1 MGQETENPIE
11 FLKAAEEA
19 VSAYS
24 ELKKS
29 LEEERDREKNAGQA
43 LEKEKKRVQ
52 EKIEK
57 TIKTRQDEVTST
69 YDAEIG
75 KIDTRLKKATQER
88 EKARK
93 EGVKGR
99 IRTETEPFLVEN
111 KELRRQIKAV
121 MKQNNVS
128 SFCTTDVFYTF
139 FKPSGFKEILTLI
152 LVFAIIFA
160 LLPYIIYMLIPQHK
174 EFMLFIIYLV
184 DIFIFGGLYVLI
196 NNRTV
201 GKHGETIR
209 QGRDIKN
216 RIRANKRKVKKIKRS
231 VHRDPGEEHYNLESF
246 DDEIAK
252 IRQERN
258 DVIAKKQAAE
268 NTFETVTKNIIT
280 DEIESGARE
289 TIEALSKDFS
299 DSTEKRKAL
308 ESEEQAKALELSKT
322 YEQYIGKA
330 HMNETDIERIREMLT
345 AGTATSVIDAVSKI
359 DHPET
364 GEAETKGRD

>member
-1 MGQETENPIE
+1 
-11 FLKAAEEA
+11 
-19 VSAYS
+19 
-24 ELKKS
+24 
-29 LEEERDREKNAGQA
+29 
-43 LEKEKKRVQ
+43 
-52 EKIEK
+52 
-57 TIKTRQDEVTST
+57 
-69 YDAEIG
+69 
-75 KIDTRLKKATQER
+75 
-88 EKARK
+88 
-93 EGVKGR
+93 
-99 IRTETEPFLVEN
+99 
-111 KELRRQIKAV
+111 

-231 VHRDPGEEHYNLESF
+231 VHRDRGEEHYNLESF

-299 DSTEKRKAL
+299 DSTEKEKPSSRKNRQRL
-308 ESEEQAKALELSKT
+308 SSFRRPTSSTSERPT
-322 YEQYIGKA
+322 
-330 HMNETDIERIREMLT
+330 
-345 AGTATSVIDAVSKI
+345 
-359 DHPET
+359 
-364 GEAETKGRD
+364 